1 MDKDFESIRSKVL
14 KLQAL
19 AERGEKGEAINARRL
34 LDQLLA
40 KYGVSLE
47 EIVEAQE
54 EKQPYTFNVKE
65 NGYGFTLFTQCYF
78 NVTNEKRMSYRQ
90 RRRYVTVELTKMQYV
105 ELQAL
110 YDWHYKQLTKDMS
123 GCKRSS
129 RKRTYKSIG
138 YSESMATTIAKKN
151 GN

>member
-1 MDKDFESIRSKVL
+1 MDKDFESIRSKVM

-90 RRRYVTVELTKMQYV
+90 RRRYVTLK
-105 ELQAL
+105 
-110 YDWHYKQLTKDMS
+110 
-123 GCKRSS
+123 
-129 RKRTYKSIG
+129 
-138 YSESMATTIAKKN
+138 
-151 GN
+151 